1 MRKKL
6 LSILLMCCMVLGTA
20 TMQVSALDE
29 NVDRNVISNNIS
41 RIVAGINASSDKDS
55 DGKPIIKYSTDE
67 ETIVFVSIKN
77 NQLHFSYNKATNID
91 DTYVDMY
98 VDIPYSEEMKVT
110 VDVYDEASSSETE
123 NDIQDAEAK
132 VNPST
137 FDWNYNNTVKFTINP
152 DSKKAQKKCNI
163 VYGDAMELWN
173 NMLFDKIR
181 MSICHLGFSNL
192 CNHGW
197 KDIEFVRPTKVA
209 DGLIVNVCQACALI
223 DKYVIPAD
231 NWDVTGKTLTFK
243 AKNLKK
249 KTVSVSDSKALRY
262 SGCSNFRWLSYKKL
276 GGNSKI
282 TVSSKTGK
290 LTVKKG
296 LKKGTYKVKIKVNTV
311 ANDYYDASSKIATVT
326 VKNK

>member
-41 RIVAGINASSDKDS
+41 KIVAGINASSDKDS

-67 ETIVFVSIKN
+67 ETIAFVSIKN

-231 NWDVTGKTLTFK
+231 
-243 AKNLKK
+243 
-249 KTVSVSDSKALRY
+249 SKAIRY